1 MKCLICTF
9 PVTAQFEI
17 QRADLVMESL
27 WIIGGK
33 WSLHIKQILHY
44 IGIYFSFGPFTKAL
58 VNLCFVKR
66 PVKNKYQYTW
76 YNAVFVYHCLIH
88 VLFRHYE
95 MLHINCWN
103 NDIGRYRYLWSET
116 RSAEI
121 ATQESCGPDIIS
133 LISVRRKIF
142 PMGRNYCR
150 RAKINF
156 EGQKLFR
163 PD

>member
-103 NDIGRYRYLWSET
+103 NDIGR
-116 RSAEI
+116 I
-121 ATQESCGPDIIS
+121 GMKQEVLKLPLRAFVDQI
-133 LISVRRKIF
+133 LYPIF
-142 PMGRNYCR
+142 LSREKY
-150 RAKINF
+150 
-156 EGQKLFR
+156 FR
-163 PD
+163 LA